1 MPKCMYVYVCIQYAQ
16 TNIEHTYIHTY
27 TCDVV
32 STLSLKWL
40 DPALALCEEFICFI
54 ALAATVSFA
63 WCMYADGDFDGDEC

>member
-1 MPKCMYVYVCIQYAQ
+1 MHSIRTDKYRA
-16 TNIEHTYIHTY
+16 YIHTY

-40 DPALALCEEFICFI
+40 DPALALCEEAICFI

-63 WCMYADGDFDGDEC
+63 WCMYADGDSNDDDEC